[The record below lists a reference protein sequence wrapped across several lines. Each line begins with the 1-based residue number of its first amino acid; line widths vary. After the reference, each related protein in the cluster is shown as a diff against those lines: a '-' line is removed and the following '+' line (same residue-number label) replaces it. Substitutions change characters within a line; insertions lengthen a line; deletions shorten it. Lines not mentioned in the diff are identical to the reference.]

1 MKKLLSFLSAIS
13 LVGTASTSSVA
24 CLKKEVREPSNDAE
38 AFANQILN
46 RSIELVSVGF
56 IDGNS
61 SDSNTMREALLYG
74 LFLANR
80 GLEAQVQQDNIT
92 LTFARG
98 VNISRQRGINTEIDL
113 TITSGDD
120 GSSTTL
126 TMSAGLPISTFIDQQ
141 FIGLIVNKIDNAEI
155 EITQELTSPDLS
167 DPATRTAVLNELTS
181 AENLTPLQSRAIQ
194 ISTNQGALNK
204 QGFNVDVTA
213 NSGGQTEGATV
224 LVKYDIVKII
234 AQKITNRSIAL
245 PESPTMP
252 TINDATKMAIKTKLQ
267 ENNPSLSQTD
277 LDRINIVDTSSTLN
291 LGGATFVSWSITDG
305 EGQPE
310 IQPEQLTVSVAPQPI
325 SATFYSYPTPTGLFT
340 INEGQTVIFNNRLW
354 YATNQ
359 GLQYF
364 NGNQLTTFT
373 QGGLS
378 VSDNILR
385 LVTTTGHLWVVAK
398 DAGVDKA
405 YAIAVGQSGYTV
417 IELQLGTSNTIDGMV
432 VAQTTSTVYISN
444 ESSGLYKFA
453 FDDPNDGQ
461 LIAPPPSWSNNE
473 FIVGLHITTAA
484 SGDPQYVLAYTDF
497 GKMYRLIDDPTDTV
511 TEINLQP
518 TSGPVISRGPFV
530 TLISRGNTFFLGLV
544 NGIIRVTNFTANI
557 RAVEAYGNA
566 DGRIT
571 KIVPDSSGN
580 LWIIS
585 NGDLRLLR
593 SGGTSIE
600 TLPNSPT
607 DVADITSSDALQSVF
622 ITAGPQNNYSLQRW
636 SVDGQISLDNIA
648 NLDTTFTST
657 NIAAFGPPNTPRR
670 SLLASGTK
678 DRLQRVIFSPWNATA
693 NVDSVNQ
700 AINFFYQPAPGSQ
713 GTVYG
718 FTANGVYVIN
728 F

>member
-234 AQKITNRSIAL
+234 AQKITNRSIVL
-245 PESPTMP
+245 PDFPTTP
-252 TINDATKMAIKTKLQ
+252 TITDATKTAIKTKLQ
-267 ENNPSLSQTD
+267 DNNPSLSQAD
-277 LDRINIVDTSSTLN
+277 LNRIIIADSSSTLN
-291 LGGATFVSWSITDG
+291 LGGATFVSWSILDG
-305 EGQPE
+305 DNQPE
-310 IQPEQLTVSVAPQPI
+310 IQPEQLTVSVISQPI
-325 SATFYSYPTPTGLFT
+325 NATFYSDPATSNTK
-340 INEGQTVIFNNRLW
+340 EGQTVIFNNQLW

-373 QGGLS
+373 QGALTAN
-378 VSDNILR
+378 DDILR
-385 LVTTTGHLWVVAK
+385 LVTTTGHLWVIAE
-398 DAGVDKA
+398 DSGTGADKA
-405 YAIAVGQSGYTV
+405 YAISAGQSGYTAT
-417 IELQLGTSNTIDGMV
+417 ELQLGASTEIEGMV
-432 VAQTTSTVYISN
+432 VAQSTSTVYISN

-461 LIAPPPSWSNNE
+461 LIAPPPSWLSNE
-473 FIVGLHITTAA
+473 FIVGLQITAA
-484 SGDPQYVLAYTDF
+484 VAGVQYVLAYTDF
-497 GKMYRLIDDPTDTV
+497 GKMYRLIDDSTDAV
-511 TEINLQP
+511 TEISLQP
-518 TSGPVISRGPFV
+518 TSGPVISRGPFAA
-530 TLISRGNTFFLGLV
+530 LISRGDTFFLGLV
-544 NGIIRVTNFTANI
+544 NGIIRVTNFTSNTPF
-557 RAVEAYGNA
+557 VEAYGNA

-571 KIVPDSSGN
+571 KIVPDNQGN
-580 LWIIS
+580 LWITS
-585 NGDLRLLR
+585 NSDLRLLR

-600 TLPNSPT
+600 TLPNSPSA
-607 DVADITSSDALQSVF
+607 VADITSNDAFPQSVF
-622 ITAGPQNNYSLQRW
+622 ITAGPQSSYSLQRW
-636 SVDGQISLDNIA
+636 SVDGQIPLTNIA
-648 NLDTTFTST
+648 GLDQRFTST
-657 NIAAFGPPNTPRR
+657 NIAAFPATTTQWQ
-670 SLLASGTK
+670 SLLVSGTTNP
-678 DRLQRVIFSPWNATA
+678 LQRAIFNPWNKTA
-693 NVDSVNQ
+693 NVNSVTQ
-700 AINFFYQPAPGSQ
+700 AINFFYQPVSQ
-713 GTVYG
+713 NTVYG